1 MAGITLAVRVRDARF
16 VARRPSLGAKNVTN
30 TFRFLTRSGAL
41 GVSLVV

>member
-16 VARRPSLGAKNVTN
+16 VARQPSLAATNVTSI
-30 TFRFLTRSGAL
+30 FRFLTHSGAV